1 MSKKPFPIE
10 SRLLLSIS
18 KHGGTATLTQIR
30 LDCYGRLTSAA
41 LERARVGLAD
51 LVVSEKSRSKGSKR
65 PTTRLSLT
73 LRGWAAVQHLRP
85 GWQPRR
91 LAVDVLKA
99 WLAELQAERVPWAV
113 GFIRDAEDAYRWRR
127 HESEVK
133 DKKRRCKLRTL
144 RRPRSSRPIMNAIP
158 GSPISAPIPTS
169 VAGNSGV
176 GFDDASRPA
185 PDSVLSP
192 GGFCERCHAN
202 SELCRCPNPIP
213 GRSHTPTIRTHDSGV
228 SDGPTGDSIERI
240 KEKAR
245 RLGYGAAIMQ
255 DGMRYDSRKISFQEW
270 DAKVSE

>member
-1 MSKKPFPIE
+1 MSKKPLPIE
-10 SRLLLSIS
+10 SRLLLSIV

-41 LERARVGLAD
+41 LERARVDLAD

-113 GFIRDAEDAYRWRR
+113 GFIRDAEDAYRWRH
-127 HESEVK
+127 HEAEVK
-133 DKKRRCKLRTL
+133 DKKRKCKLLTL
-144 RRPRSSRPIMNAIP
+144 RKLRSSRPITNAIP
-158 GSPISAPIPTS
+158 GSPISASIPTS
-169 VAGNSGV
+169 VDGISGF
-176 GFDDASRPA
+176 GFGDASRPA
-185 PDSVLSP
+185 PASVLSP
-192 GGFCERCHAN
+192 GGFCESCHAN

-213 GRSHTPTIRTHDSGV
+213 GRPHTLTIRTDNGV
-228 SDGPTGDSIERI
+228 IPRDPTGLVTERI

-245 RLGYGAAIMQ
+245 RLGYGAAILP
-255 DGMRYDSRKISFQEW
+255 DGMRYDSRRISFEEW